1 MSSLSTGLAIAGAGT
16 SLLGGLIGGG
26 GSNGPS
32 SDERNAQ
39 AVASRYADEEVLYG
53 GMARQ
58 LAAIL
63 GPEQARQVLRGS
75 MSSQAYERLFGRAG
89 GAVDQTATRNQ
100 IREIEDRLRPYRS
113 GGGNGI
119 SDRAAAAAGINV
131 QEELNRLREL
141 QSSLTTGTDPGQ
153 RGTIDS
159 AAFDQMGPGV
169 AGQYDALATRA
180 GEQGNEAI
188 RGYSADTQRLLGMSR
203 DIEGGAQEYGNQER
217 VRINRDSDRALT
229 SANRATESRLIGRGL
244 GASTALT
251 QQLTGNARQI
261 EETRQDA
268 LGNLGDRRIQMLNNL
283 RGNTLNLAGQRLGG
297 QTSLLLGN
305 QDRTLGY
312 QQQALGVRTNAL
324 TSGTTNPWLTR
335 STGAYTPGLAP
346 AQPSQSASWG
356 NFLASLG
363 GQAFNAGGME
373 ILRRN
378 GFGGQSNAA
387 TQQTG

>member
-1 MSSLSTGLAIAGAGT
+1 MSSLSTGLAIAGVGS
-16 SLLGGLIGGG
+16 SLLGGLVGGG
-26 GSNGPS
+26 GSSGPS

-39 AVASRYADEEVLYG
+39 ALSNRYADEEYLYG

-63 GPEQARQVLRGS
+63 GPEQARAVLRGS
-75 MSSQAYERLFGRAG
+75 MSSRSYERLFGRSG
-89 GAVDQTATRNQ
+89 GAVDRTAVQSQ

-119 SDRAAAAAGINV
+119 NDRPAAAAGINV

-141 QSSLTTGTDPGQ
+141 QSSLTTGTDPGR

-159 AAFDQMGPGV
+159 AAFDQSGPGV

-188 RGYSADTQRLLGMSR
+188 RGYSQDTQRLLGMSR
-203 DIEGGAQEYGNQER
+203 DIEGGANEYGNQER

-229 SANRATESRLIGRGL
+229 SANRLTESRLIGRGL
-244 GASTALT
+244 GNSTTLGAMLG
-251 QQLTGNARQI
+251 GNARNI

-268 LGNLGDRRIQMLNNL
+268 LGNLGDRRIQMLNQL
-283 RGNTLNLAGQRLGG
+283 RGNTLNLAGQRASG
-297 QTSLLLGN
+297 QTSLTLGN

-324 TSGTTNPWLTR
+324 TGGATNPWLSR
-335 STGAYTPGLAP
+335 STGQYTPGLAP
-346 AQPSQSASWG
+346 TQPNQSASWG

-373 ILRRN
+373 LLRRQ
-378 GFGGQSNAA
+378 GFGGNSA